1 MRQRLL
7 PLSLTFYI
15 AKREMLSFQAI
26 QTQGIET
33 EEDST
38 RRAGKPACLFA
49 RCCLYVTQHTST
61 CIMPL
66 TSTGVILT
74 DRCLLSDAPDL
85 VLARS
90 YMQKL

>member
-7 PLSLTFYI
+7 PLLLTFYI

-38 RRAGKPACLFA
+38 RRAGKPACFFCTLLPL
-49 RCCLYVTQHTST
+49 RNTTYVDVYHAIDDINW
-61 CIMPL
+61 CYL
-66 TSTGVILT
+66 AGV
-74 DRCLLSDAPDL
+74 SL
-85 VLARS
+85 VTLQIS
-90 YMQKL
+90 S

>member
-7 PLSLTFYI
+7 PLLLTFYI

-38 RRAGKPACLFA
+38 RRAGKPACFFA
-49 RCCLYVTQHTST
+49 RCCLYATQHTST

-66 TSTGVILT
+66 MTSTGVIWPV
-74 DRCLLSDAPDL
+74 SP
-85 VLARS
+85 
-90 YMQKL
+90 

>member
-7 PLSLTFYI
+7 PLLLTFYI

-38 RRAGKPACLFA
+38 RRAGKPACLHVVA
-49 RCCLYVTQHTST
+49 ST
-61 CIMPL
+61 
-66 TSTGVILT
+66 
-74 DRCLLSDAPDL
+74 
-85 VLARS
+85 
-90 YMQKL
+90 